1 MVVPY
6 PENDEKACVKKA
18 RFNKKL
24 RRGRVTVIECGLGCD
39 FFYKIDSLAQIW
51 IIHIIKNDYWNHI
64 RKNPCGTDLFPTVFW
79 KLFFKF
85 LVKIVPCAKR
95 SSNSY
100 RCLSLTQIW
109 VNWIS
114 QFYKKMCSRIWK
126 GKYPVLHYGI
136 TSKSPV
142 NAGRLILCLGAL
154 HNLVLYYTTEEETRL
169 AVKWLPLIG
178 YAVLGLAW

>member
-1 MVVPY
+1 MWIRVWFFIKLTHLLRFELHY
-6 PENDEKACVKKA
+6 HKWLLKSHKEKSIWNWS
-18 RFNKKL
+18 FPHFFL
-24 RRGRVTVIECGLGCD
+24 RTFL
-39 FFYKIDSLAQIW
+39 
-51 IIHIIKNDYWNHI
+51 
-64 RKNPCGTDLFPTVFW
+64 
-79 KLFFKF
+79 KF
-85 LVKIVPCAKR
+85 LVKIVPCAKG

-100 RCLSLTQIW
+100 CCLSLTQIW

-126 GKYPVLHYGI
+126 GKYPVMHYGI
-136 TSKSPV
+136 TCKSPKD
-142 NAGRLILCLGAL
+142 AGRLILCLGAL

>member
-1 MVVPY
+1 MWNWVWFFIKLTHLLRFELHYQKLLFKSHKEKSMWNWSFPHCF
-6 PENDEKACVKKA
+6 ENC
-18 RFNKKL
+18 F
-24 RRGRVTVIECGLGCD
+24 
-39 FFYKIDSLAQIW
+39 KI
-51 IIHIIKNDYWNHI
+51 
-64 RKNPCGTDLFPTVFW
+64 
-79 KLFFKF
+79 
-85 LVKIVPCAKR
+85 LVKIVSCAKR

-100 RCLSLTQIW
+100 CCLSLTQIW

-114 QFYKKMCSRIWK
+114 QFYRKLCSRIWK

-142 NAGRLILCLGAL
+142 NAGRLILCCGAL

-178 YAVLGLAW
+178 YAVLGLAWQNSIPTFL